1 MLIKNY
7 KQLITTKTRKQLLK
21 IIEAGIK
28 AVLPSQIMPTVLSY
42 DKKKKIL
49 QIKLMLPNGK
59 HINKLYKIKGRIFVV
74 GGGKAAGLMAE
85 SLEKIIP
92 VKDITAGIVNCVNN
106 KYKTNKIRIVK
117 ANHPTPDIN
126 GVKGVKQMLAL
137 QEKYNI
143 NVNDLVL
150 CLISGGG
157 SSLLP
162 LPAQNITLKDIQK
175 ITKLLLTCGAEIHEI
190 NCVRKHLSK
199 VKGGQLA
206 KFFAPAKILSLI
218 ISDVVGND
226 LDTIAS
232 GITAPDKTTW
242 QDVYYILKKYKLL
255 SQVPKNIIK
264 LVLAGLNKKTPE
276 TPKKLINCDNYI
288 IASNLIALKAAAK
301 QAKKLK
307 LSASIITDKQIGVTQ
322 KVANN
327 IAKKIINN
335 KYKNQVIIF
344 GGETTPTLPQ
354 KHGIG
359 GRNQHFTATTILA
372 LKNLGGNYTMASIGT
387 DGIDYIPQ
395 AAGAIIDQQTLNKIQ
410 YKKIDIEK
418 YINNFDSYNLFKKIN
433 NSLIK
438 MNNTGTNVGDIIVYI
453 IDKKKNLK

>member
-7 KQLITTKTRKQLLK
+7 KQLATTKTRRQLLK

-42 DKKKKIL
+42 NKRKKIL
-49 QIKLMLPNGK
+49 QIKLTLPNGK
-59 HINKLYKIKGRIFVV
+59 HINELYKIKGRIFVV
-74 GGGKAAGLMAE
+74 GGGKATGLMAE

-106 KYKTNKIRIVK
+106 KYKTNKIKVVK
-117 ANHPTPDIN
+117 ANHPTPDMN

-143 NVNDLVL
+143 NTNDLVL

-175 ITKLLLTCGAEIHEI
+175 ITKLLLICGAEIHEI

-264 LVLAGLNKKTPE
+264 LVLAGKIPE

-288 IASNLIALKAAAK
+288 IANNLIALKAAAK

-307 LSASIITDKQIGVTQ
+307 LSASIITDKQIGDTQ
-322 KVANN
+322 KVATN
-327 IAKKIINN
+327 IAKKIISN
-335 KYKNQVIIF
+335 KYKNQVIIL

-354 KHGIG
+354 KHGMG
-359 GRNQHFTATTILA
+359 GRNQHFTATTILT
-372 LKNLGGNYTMASIGT
+372 LKNLKKNYTMASIGT

-410 YKKIDIEK
+410 DKKINIEK
-418 YINNFDSYNLFKKIN
+418 YINNFDSYNLFRKLN

-438 MNNTGTNVGDIIVYI
+438 MDNTGTNVGDVIVYI